1 MRRSGAADLDVVE
14 VAGRAR
20 RRVAVAV
27 ERKRGRGDV
36 LLGERSSWRSAT
48 SGSAGAS
55 RRGGEEESGGGMR
68 KRRRKARVAGLPSG
82 RFIGGAGASRPS
94 HQAVGDVD
102 SADVRPYEEEG
113 YREEVGFKLELGWS
127 KDDQN

>member
-1 MRRSGAADLDVVE
+1 
-14 VAGRAR
+14 
-20 RRVAVAV
+20 
-27 ERKRGRGDV
+27 
-36 LLGERSSWRSAT
+36 
-48 SGSAGAS
+48 
-55 RRGGEEESGGGMR
+55 MR

-113 YREEVGFKLELGWS
+113 VVGWLLVEMGC
-127 KDDQN
+127 N